1 MDTDTVKVFSCWLG
15 EQIKVWNRFKATH
28 GSFKCIRCNPLRKR
42 HILKNYVIKRL
53 SELILAVNYVQRFQ
67 CGKILPRKRQ
77 KYIMIVMEYGFTL

>member
-42 HILKNYVIKRL
+42 HVLNNYVKNRL
-53 SELILAVNYVQRFQ
+53 SELILAVNYFQNFQ
-67 CGKILPRKRQ
+67 CGKILPRKRH
-77 KYIMIVMEYGFTL
+77 K